1 MAGSESSRMSY
12 VSDPD
17 YEEPEGRQQNGGHNR
32 QDKNRDKSQDKNRDK
47 SQDKS
52 QDNGQDKSQDKSQD
66 DTLTRP
72 KRGVT
77 PNRPLLARTKSRENT
92 AKKIASGSIPDSWTS
107 VEGGRCEGGDRSAN
121 AGHDFSRLVFTWIQ
135 KLNPLKQSQGIKD
148 ILKDAASAR
157 RVVSKKGKINTHR
170 TQERDCSV

>member
-1 MAGSESSRMSY
+1 MPGSESSRLSY

-17 YEEPEGRQQNGGHNR
+17 YEEPEGVRIQNGGHNR
-32 QDKNRDKSQDKNRDK
+32 NQDKNQDNM
-47 SQDKS
+47 QDKS
-52 QDNGQDKSQDKSQD
+52 QEKTQD

-77 PNRPLLARTKSRENT
+77 PNRPLMARTKSRENT

-107 VEGGRCEGGDRSAN
+107 VEGGRCEGGERSGN
-121 AGHDFSRLVFTWIQ
+121 GGQDFWKLIFTWTSSRIQ
-135 KLNPLKQSQGIKD
+135 KLNPLKQTHGIKD
-148 ILKDAASAR
+148 ILKDAACAR